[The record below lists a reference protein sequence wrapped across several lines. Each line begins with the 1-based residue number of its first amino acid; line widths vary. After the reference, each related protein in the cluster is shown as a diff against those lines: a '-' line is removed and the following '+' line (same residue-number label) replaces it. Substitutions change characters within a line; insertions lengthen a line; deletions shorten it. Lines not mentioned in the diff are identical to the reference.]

1 MLVVAGTAELLV
13 DDARALAAKARAAG
27 VATELVL
34 GEDMV
39 HAYPA
44 FGSLAPHAEAA
55 WQAIERFLR
64 GV

>member
-1 MLVVAGTAELLV
+1 MV

-27 VATELVL
+27 VTAELVL

-44 FGSLAPHAEAA
+44 FGSLAPQAEEA
-55 WQAIERFLR
+55 WQADNDVSLR
-64 GV
+64 PVML